1 MKKII
6 TIILFLFT
14 IVSVSVSAASPSTD
28 ADSAA
33 VVNGFND
40 FTFDLYHQVMQL
52 DQNMIISPYSISSLL
67 GILAAASA
75 GNTRSQF
82 AQIFHLNPNQNFNN
96 VLAALDNINV
106 SLKLSDNCTNW
117 VHCKFKQWMRSLQG
131 NEDTQDF
138 DVANA
143 LWADKKFSY
152 KQSFLDN
159 LEKNT
164 SIHFYRVDF
173 THDSEKMVNVINTW
187 VEDHT
192 NNYIQNLLPPRSID
206 PSTNL
211 ILTNAIYFKGLWQ
224 KPFKSELT
232 NPGKFTLQN
241 GDKIDVPMM
250 YQADEFLYAE
260 NDMLQ
265 MLQLPYKTTLVM
277 AVLLPKPNHTIQEIQ
292 QALSTKV
299 FTQLLQSAE
308 RRSVQVSLPKFKF
321 ESTFNSLKD
330 NIQALGLMDA
340 FGPKANFSN
349 ITNDPLFIS
358 TIIQKAM
365 IQVDEK
371 GTVAAAATG
380 IMMVGAAMMN
390 NAVFNANHP
399 FLFII
404 FDGQS
409 NLILFMGQVTH
420 PQT

>member
-6 TIILFLFT
+6 IVILFIFMQ
-14 IVSVSVSAASPSTD
+14 VSLSAASIPTD
-28 ADSAA
+28 SDSAS

-40 FTFDLYHQVMQL
+40 FTFDLYHKVSQS
-52 DQNMIISPYSISSLL
+52 DQNIIISPYSISSLL
-67 GILAAASA
+67 GILAVGSA
-75 GNTRSQF
+75 ENTRTQF
-82 AQIFHLNPNQNFNN
+82 VQIFHFDPNQNFND
-96 VLAALDNINV
+96 VLNELDKINT
-106 SLKLSDNCTNW
+106 SLKLSDSCNNW
-117 VHCKFKQWMRSLQG
+117 IHCKFKQWMKSIRWNVDS
-131 NEDTQDF
+131 QDLN
-138 DVANA
+138 VANA
-143 LWADKKFSY
+143 LWADEKFSY

-159 LEKNT
+159 LQQNM

-173 THDSEKMVNVINTW
+173 VHDSEKMVNVINTW

-192 NNYIQNLLPPRSID
+192 NNYIQNLLPPGSIG
-206 PSTNL
+206 PETNL

-224 KPFKSELT
+224 NPFKPEYT
-232 NPGKFTLQN
+232 KPGKFTLKN
-241 GDKIDVPMM
+241 GNKIDVPMM
-250 YQADEFLYAE
+250 SQADEFLYTD

-277 AVLLPKPNHTIQEIQ
+277 AVLLPKPNHTLQEIQ
-292 QALSTKV
+292 QALSTKK
-299 FTQLLQSAE
+299 FMQLLQSGE

-321 ESTFNSLKD
+321 WSTFDALKD
-330 NIQALGLMDA
+330 NIQAMGLTDA
-340 FGPKANFSN
+340 FSPKANFSN
-349 ITNDPLFIS
+349 ITDGPLFIS

-371 GTVAAAATG
+371 GTIAAAATG
-380 IMMVGAAMMN
+380 MMFGAVMMN

-420 PQT
+420 PET